1 MDQDK
6 SYTAADID
14 AAKATARTEGVDAG
28 KAEGIKLG
36 AEAERARIGAIL
48 GCDEA
53 KGREAMAN
61 HIAFKTASTVDDAK
75 GLLAAAPKAEPENPL
90 LPKQNL
96 LDAAMKGE
104 QDVNLQADASVT
116 GSGASAAAD
125 TPVAKAAAVR
135 ASAEK
140 LFGKPEPGIR

>member
-1 MDQDK
+1 MSDEK
-6 SYTAADID
+6 TYTAADID
-14 AAKATARTEGVDAG
+14 AAKATARTEGIESG
-28 KAEGIKLG
+28 KAEGIKAG

-96 LDAAMKGE
+96 LDAAMKNE
-104 QDVNLQADASVT
+104 PDKTVQPDASLK
-116 GSGASAAAD
+116 GSNSGPKTAAD
-125 TPVAKAAAVR
+125 LEAEHTAQVKAQFAPR
-135 ASAEK
+135 SAS
-140 LFGKPEPGIR
+140 